1 MLLLICFISF
11 TPQEEEAAAVLRR
24 LRGPRWDVGIEVEQI
39 KESLASAR
47 SGGKA
52 VSWRDLLQPEAFK
65 PLIVAFTLLFF
76 FQVKNLLNIL

>member
-1 MLLLICFISF
+1 MLLLIYFISF
-11 TPQEEEAAAVLRR
+11 TQEEEAATVLRR

-47 SGGKA
+47 SGGKS